1 MSKRKKHDDSFKA
14 RVALEALKGEL
25 TISELASKYDIH
37 PNQIRQWR
45 KQLLDNASEIFSR
58 KRDPR
63 IEELEQVKD
72 ELYKKIGRQDVEIDF
87 LKKTLKKM
95 GLL

>member
-1 MSKRKKHDDSFKA
+1 MSKRRKHDDSFKA

-25 TISELASKYDIH
+25 TISELASKYETH

-63 IEELEQVKD
+63 IDELEQVKD
-72 ELYKKIGRQDVEIDF
+72 ELYKKIGKQDVEIDF
-87 LKKTLKKM
+87 LKKTLKRM

>member
-1 MSKRKKHDDSFKA
+1 MSKRRRHDDSFKA
-14 RVALEALKGEL
+14 RVALDALKGEL
-25 TISELASKYDIH
+25 TISELASKYEVH

-63 IEELEQVKD
+63 IDELEQVKD
-72 ELYKKIGRQDVEIDF
+72 ELYKKIGKQDVEIDF
-87 LKKTLKKM
+87 LRKTLKQM

>member
-1 MSKRKKHDDSFKA
+1 LSKRRRHDESFKA
-14 RVALEALKGEL
+14 RVAIEALKGEL
-25 TISELASKYDIH
+25 TISELASKYEVH

-45 KQLLDNASEIFSR
+45 KQLLVNASEIFSR

-63 IEELEQVKD
+63 IDDLEYEK
-72 ELYKKIGRQDVEIDF
+72 ENLYKKIGRQDVEIDF
-87 LKKTLKKM
+87 LKKTLKRM